1 MDHTALYGKV
11 CECNKDVDYQRT
23 LNSKPYI
30 FTVPVCH
37 DHRTVQG
44 PLVVIY
50 CYQGHFKMFSSLSSC
65 FLYKLYSFLHRV
77 IIFYKGTPE
86 GLLLDQPCIY
96 IRSCNN
102 LSMTQPSWKVVNRR
116 KVLSNVWSVICLQF

>member
-65 FLYKLYSFLHRV
+65 FLYKLYSFLHQV
-77 IIFYKGTPE
+77 MLFYKGTPE

-102 LSMTQPSWKVVNRR
+102 LKSHEKNIVESREQTKNAVRH
-116 KVLSNVWSVICLQF
+116 LE